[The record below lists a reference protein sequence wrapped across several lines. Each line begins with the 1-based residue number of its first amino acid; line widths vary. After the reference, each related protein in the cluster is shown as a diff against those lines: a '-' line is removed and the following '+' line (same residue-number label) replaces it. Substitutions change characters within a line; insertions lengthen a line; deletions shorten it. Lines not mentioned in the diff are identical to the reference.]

1 MVTLTRS
8 YHFDS
13 LFHSQSTITQIWFL
27 IFVIIRKAG
36 NRRMWDETLIDLK
49 KIDELATQIVLGGFL
64 VELFREVSTN
74 RNEERDEVNY
84 G

>member
-1 MVTLTRS
+1 
-8 YHFDS
+8 
-13 LFHSQSTITQIWFL
+13 
-27 IFVIIRKAG
+27 
-36 NRRMWDETLIDLK
+36 MWDETLIDLK